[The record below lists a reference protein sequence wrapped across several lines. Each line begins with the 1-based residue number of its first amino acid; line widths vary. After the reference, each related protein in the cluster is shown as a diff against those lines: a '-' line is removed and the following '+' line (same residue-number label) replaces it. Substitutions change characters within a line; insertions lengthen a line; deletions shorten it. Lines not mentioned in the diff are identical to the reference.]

1 MDIHTQAKWDKLAP
15 NFDVMAGKGAE
26 KRWRPFKEALFQHME
41 GRILF
46 LALGTGLDIETFPA
60 GKTITAIDISPKMLS
75 VAQPRI
81 AAYSGEINAQVM
93 DVHAL
98 EFEDNSF
105 DQIFTSCTFCSVP
118 NPVAG
123 LRSLRRVL
131 KPGGELFMFEH
142 TGSRYYPFKLM
153 MNLMTQLTGKIGP
166 EMNRNTVDNVQ
177 AAGYQLREV
186 NNLFLDVVKTIKATN
201 PAQSQ

>member
-1 MDIHTQAKWDKLAP
+1 MDTYTQAKWDNAAP
-15 NFDVMAGKGAE
+15 NFDLMAGRGAE
-26 KRWRPFKEALFQHME
+26 KRWRPFKKKLFERMD

-46 LALGTGLDIETFPA
+46 LALGTGLDIETFPP
-60 GKTITAIDISPKMLS
+60 GKTITAIDISPKMLE
-75 VAQPRI
+75 VAQSRI
-81 AAYSGEINAQVM
+81 ASYEGELSAQVM
-93 DVHAL
+93 DVHSL

-118 NPVAG
+118 HPVAA
-123 LRSLRRVL
+123 LRSMRRVL

-153 MNLMTQLTGKIGP
+153 MDLMTLLTRKVGP
-166 EMNRNTVDNVQ
+166 EMNRATVENVQ

-186 NNLFLDVVKTIKATN
+186 NNLFLDVVKTIEAVN
-201 PAQSQ
+201 PA